1 MVDVKCEIVIQRP
14 RAAVAGF
21 AADPENTPKWYANIG
36 SAIHRGGPPLGVGTL
51 VDFGAR
57 FMGRELNYTYE
68 FVQWVPGSKLVMR
81 TAQGPFPMQTS
92 YTWSDEGTATRMV
105 LANTG
110 EPAGFSKVA
119 GFLMAPMMRRAMGKD
134 LRKLKALLESGE
146 AER

>member
-14 RAAVAGF
+14 RAEVAEY
-21 AADPENTPKWYANIG
+21 AADPSNTPAWYANID
-36 SAIHRGGPPLGVGTL
+36 SAIHRGGPALGVGTL
-51 VDFGAR
+51 VDFVAR
-57 FMGRELNYTYE
+57 FMGRDLKYTYE
-68 FVQWVPGSKLVMR
+68 FVEWVPGSKLVMR
-81 TAQGPFPMQTS
+81 TAQGPFPMQTT

-110 EPAGFSKVA
+110 EPTGFSRIA

-146 AER
+146 ADR

>member
-21 AADPENTPKWYANIG
+21 AADPDNAPTWYANIG
-36 SAIHRGGPPLGVGTL
+36 SAVHRGGPPVGVGTL

-57 FMGRELNYTYE
+57 FLGRELKYTYE
-68 FVQWVPGSKLVMR
+68 FIEWVPGSRLVMR
-81 TAQGPFPMQTS
+81 TSQGPFPMQTT
-92 YTWSDEGTATRMV
+92 YTWSDEGSATRMV

-134 LRKLKALLESGE
+134 LRKLKALLESG
-146 AER
+146 AADR